1 MRPYIHV
8 CQCPECLSQADGP
21 TCALHQ
27 RVNLFLSRLDEQQ
40 RRWYA
45 ALQAQ
50 ELGHGGERLVAKI
63 TGVSEKTIRRGRSE
77 LDAEL
82 ADRPVGRVR
91 QAGGGRP
98 FTEEH
103 DPQIEQALE
112 RILESETAG
121 DPQRRT
127 KFKRSSLRQLS
138 ARLRQGGHSACPTTV
153 SRLLRKLG
161 YSPKVNARRKEAKAS
176 PEQRDEQFRHIE
188 QQKQAFLA
196 AGEPII
202 SVDTKKKGA
211 HR

>member
-1 MRPYIHV
+1 M
-8 CQCPECLSQADGP
+8 
-21 TCALHQ
+21 
-27 RVNLFLSRLDEQQ
+27 FLSRLDEQQ

-45 ALQAQ
+45 AQQAQ

-82 ADRPVGRVR
+82 ADRLVGR
-91 QAGGGRP
+91 ASGGRP
-98 FTEEH
+98 FTEDH

-112 RILESETAG
+112 RLLESETAG

-127 KFKRSSLRQLS
+127 KFRRSSLRQIS

-161 YSPKVNARRKEAKAS
+161 YSLKVNA
-176 PEQRDEQFRHIE
+176 
-188 QQKQAFLA
+188 
-196 AGEPII
+196 
-202 SVDTKKKGA
+202 
-211 HR
+211 